1 MAFLI
6 QISFHDIRAVTS
18 YVFECSTSSLLLQT
32 PSSLPDKAVGSSTD
46 EDDCVEEK
54 TEWIKNCNQ
63 NKKMLLIFF
72 CNSPDTLDKVSDLG
86 FNEVAPCW
94 QTCDASKDALT
105 PIRESFFVSNFILK
119 LNRSKLE
126 DLARDNLQLLQS
138 SVKYYQMELSK
149 LAIDLEISGFWT
161 RI

>member
-1 MAFLI
+1 MHLWKFGQGPPPLIWTKEQQFFLMKPSLMSGKFSELYFLSMGQLVFKLGGRGGQCLMKLFHKKRFILLMAFLI

-32 PSSLPDKAVGSSTD
+32 PSSLPDKAVGRSTD

-86 FNEVAPCW
+86 FNEVAPC
-94 QTCDASKDALT
+94 
-105 PIRESFFVSNFILK
+105 
-119 LNRSKLE
+119 
-126 DLARDNLQLLQS
+126 
-138 SVKYYQMELSK
+138 
-149 LAIDLEISGFWT
+149 
-161 RI
+161 

>member
-6 QISFHDIRAVTS
+6 QISFPVIRAVTS

-63 NKKMLLIFF
+63 NKKMLMIFF

-86 FNEVAPCW
+86 FNEVAPC
-94 QTCDASKDALT
+94 
-105 PIRESFFVSNFILK
+105 
-119 LNRSKLE
+119 
-126 DLARDNLQLLQS
+126 
-138 SVKYYQMELSK
+138 
-149 LAIDLEISGFWT
+149 
-161 RI
+161 